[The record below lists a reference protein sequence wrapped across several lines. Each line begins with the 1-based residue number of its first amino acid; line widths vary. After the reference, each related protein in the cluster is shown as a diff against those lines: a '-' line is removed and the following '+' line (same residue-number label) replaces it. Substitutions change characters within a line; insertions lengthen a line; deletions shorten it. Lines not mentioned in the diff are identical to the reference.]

1 MKNKKYTTILL
12 DMDGVLSDFEKQ
24 FGGLYGQEALKNR
37 DRKLWVEQWPDFIE
51 NKQFEKLP
59 KFPGCDELLSFIR
72 KYPEIQVEIL
82 TSSGGL
88 KFHEQV
94 KEQKKAWLKKYGIA
108 YKPHVVPGRK
118 HKKEYATPET
128 ILIDDTE
135 DVIESFNKAGGIGI
149 LHRDAKET
157 IKALEILLNK

>member
-1 MKNKKYTTILL
+1 MIKKIYL

-24 FGGLYGQEALKNR
+24 FGDLYGEEALKNR
-37 DRKLWVEQWPDFIE
+37 DRKLWTEQWPDFIE
-51 NKQFEKLP
+51 NKQFEFLP

-72 KYPEIQVEIL
+72 KHPEIEVEIL
-82 TSSGGL
+82 TSSGGV

-94 KEQKKAWLKKYGIA
+94 KEQKKVWLKKYGIA

-118 HKKEYATPET
+118 HKKDYATPET

-135 DVIESFNKAGGIGI
+135 DVIENFNKAGGIGI

-157 IKALEILLNK
+157 IKTLETLLNK

>member
-1 MKNKKYTTILL
+1 MIKKIYL

-24 FGGLYGQEALKNR
+24 FIGLYGEDSLKNR
-37 DRKLWVEQWPDFIE
+37 DRKLWSEDWPDFIQR
-51 NKQFEKLP
+51 KQFEELP

-72 KYPEIQVEIL
+72 NHSEIEVEIL
-82 TSSGGL
+82 TSSGGI

-94 KEQKKAWLKKYGIA
+94 KEQKKAWLKKYCIA

-118 HKKEYATPET
+118 HKKDYATPET

-135 DVIESFNKAGGIGI
+135 DVVDSFNSAGGIGI
-149 LHRDAKET
+149 LHKDVKET
-157 IKALEILLNK
+157 IKTLETLLNK

>member
-1 MKNKKYTTILL
+1 MIKKIYL

-24 FGGLYGQEALKNR
+24 FCDLYGEEALKSR
-37 DRKLWVEQWPDFIE
+37 DRKLWTEDWPDFIQ
-51 NKQFEKLP
+51 NKQFENLP
-59 KFPGCDELLSFIR
+59 KFPGCDELLQFIR
-72 KYPEIQVEIL
+72 KFPVEVEIL

-88 KFHEQV
+88 KYHEQV
-94 KEQKKAWLKKYGIA
+94 KEQKKVWLKKYYIA

-135 DVIESFNKAGGIGI
+135 DVIDSFNNAGGIGI
-149 LHRDAKET
+149 LHRDVKET
-157 IKALEILLNK
+157 IKRLETLLNT

>member
-1 MKNKKYTTILL
+1 MIKKIYL

-24 FGGLYGQEALKNR
+24 FGDLYGETALKNR
-37 DRKLWVEQWPDFIE
+37 DRKLWTEQWPDFIE
-51 NKQFEKLP
+51 NKQFEVLP
-59 KFPGCDELLSFIR
+59 KFPGCDELLGFVR
-72 KYPEIQVEIL
+72 KFPVEVEIL
-82 TSSGGL
+82 TSSGGV

-94 KEQKKAWLKKYGIA
+94 KEQKKVWLKKYGIA

-135 DVIESFNKAGGIGI
+135 DVIDSFNKAGGIGI
-149 LHRDAKET
+149 LHKDVKET
-157 IKALEILLNK
+157 IKRLETLLNT